1 MKKINS
7 NVYSTYNAKK
17 SNFIIFFG
25 CKPSAGVDLKT
36 KMVHDI
42 AVIMESRFDPKTLS
56 LHIPIVFDQLK
67 SEDAQ
72 LEMVTSNL
80 IQPMRLFY
88 SENIISHTRA
98 VIFVNEG
105 IDRRD
110 QVHEE
115 QFIRDK

>member
-1 MKKINS
+1 
-7 NVYSTYNAKK
+7 
-17 SNFIIFFG
+17 
-25 CKPSAGVDLKT
+25 
-36 KMVHDI
+36 MVNDI
-42 AVIMESRFDPKTLS
+42 AVIMESRFDPITLS

-88 SENIISHTRA
+88 SENIISHTCA

-105 IDRRD
+105 IDRRI
-110 QVHEE
+110 QVDEE
-115 QFIRDK
+115 QFVKDKQQELLEYCPKLTKEDLEGVRS